1 MAEGIVEE
9 ELPAWSLD
17 RAAAAKNP
25 QRSVWPLGDARNWA
39 WGGATG
45 AGVRVCVLDSGVDAG
60 HPQVGPIQ
68 GAVAVA
74 PGDDDELAV
83 VPDADGDAYG
93 HGTACAA
100 IIRKLAPD
108 CELHSV
114 RVLGGELTGT
124 GPVLLRG
131 LRWAIE
137 QRFNVINLS
146 LSTTKSRF
154 APELRE
160 LTDRAYFGDTIL
172 VASAHNMPVESF
184 PWRFSSVLSV
194 GSHAGSDRLSTTYT
208 PTRRWSSSRPGSIS
222 NWRGSGVDDQGHRQ
236 LVCCPAHGGDRRAGD
251 VQARAAAPGSSSR
264 PRMRGGRNN
273 DTERGVSAGA
283 NVATLADEVAA
294 SQALLQGIVE
304 LARAVFAAKACS
316 IMSHDPA
323 ARELVFEAV
332 AGEGAG
338 TLVGRRIPATT
349 GLAGW
354 SLASEEPIAISD
366 VGSDPRFARAGRR
379 ADRLRL
385 RPGCRCTHCCMT
397 SACSALPR
405 SRPGRGPARRP
416 RRHECPGPD
425 RHPRGSG
432 ARDRPGR
439 ARGRVGGR

>member
-25 QRSVWPLGDARNWA
+25 QRSVWPLGDARKSA
-39 WGGATG
+39 WDGATG
-45 AGVRVCVLDSGVDAG
+45 AGVRVCVLDSGIDAS

-137 QRFNVINLS
+137 QHFDVVNLS

-160 LTDRAYFGDTIL
+160 LTDRAYFGGTIL
-172 VASAHNMPVESF
+172 VASAHNMPVASF

-194 GSHAGSDRLSTTYT
+194 GSHAGNDPLEYYVHPDPPVEFVAPGVNLELAWLGGST
-208 PTRRWSSSRPGSIS
+208 I
-222 NWRGSGVDDQGHRQ
+222 
-236 LVCCPAHGGDRRAGD
+236 RATGNSF
-251 VQARAAAPGSSSR
+251 AAPH
-264 PRMRGGRNN
+264 M
-273 DTERGVSAGA
+273 AGI
-283 NVATLADEVAA
+283 AA
-294 SQALLQGIVE
+294 LV
-304 LARAVFAAKACS
+304 
-316 IMSHDPA
+316 MSKH
-323 ARELVFEAV
+323 
-332 AGEGAG
+332 G
-338 TLVGRRIPATT
+338 
-349 GLAGW
+349 
-354 SLASEEPIAISD
+354 
-366 VGSDPRFARAGRR
+366 
-379 ADRLRL
+379 RL
-385 RPGCRCTHCCMT
+385 RPFELKTALRAAGSNVS
-397 SACSALPR
+397 SAA
-405 SRPGRGPARRP
+405 
-416 RRHECPGPD
+416 
-425 RHPRGSG
+425 
-432 ARDRPGR
+432 
-439 ARGRVGGR
+439 

>member
-25 QRSVWPLGDARNWA
+25 QRSVWPLGDARKWA
-39 WGGATG
+39 WDGATG
-45 AGVRVCVLDSGVDAG
+45 AGVRVCVLDSGIDAS

-137 QRFNVINLS
+137 QHFDVVNLS

-160 LTDRAYFGDTIL
+160 LTDRAYFGGTIL
-172 VASAHNMPVESF
+172 VASAHNMPVASF

-194 GSHAGSDRLSTTYT
+194 GSHAGNDPLEYYVHPDPPVEFVAPGVNLELAWLGGST
-208 PTRRWSSSRPGSIS
+208 I
-222 NWRGSGVDDQGHRQ
+222 
-236 LVCCPAHGGDRRAGD
+236 RATGNSF
-251 VQARAAAPGSSSR
+251 AAPH
-264 PRMRGGRNN
+264 M
-273 DTERGVSAGA
+273 AGI
-283 NVATLADEVAA
+283 AA
-294 SQALLQGIVE
+294 LV
-304 LARAVFAAKACS
+304 
-316 IMSHDPA
+316 MSKH
-323 ARELVFEAV
+323 
-332 AGEGAG
+332 G
-338 TLVGRRIPATT
+338 
-349 GLAGW
+349 
-354 SLASEEPIAISD
+354 
-366 VGSDPRFARAGRR
+366 
-379 ADRLRL
+379 RL
-385 RPGCRCTHCCMT
+385 RPFELKTALRAASSNVS
-397 SACSALPR
+397 SAA
-405 SRPGRGPARRP
+405 
-416 RRHECPGPD
+416 
-425 RHPRGSG
+425 
-432 ARDRPGR
+432 
-439 ARGRVGGR
+439 

>member
-25 QRSVWPLGDARNWA
+25 QRSVWPLGDARKWA
-39 WGGATG
+39 WDGATG
-45 AGVRVCVLDSGVDAG
+45 AGVRVCVLDSGVDAS

-74 PGDDDELAV
+74 PGDDDELGV

-137 QRFNVINLS
+137 QHFDVVNLS

-160 LTDRAYFGDTIL
+160 LTDRAYFGGTIL
-172 VASAHNMPVESF
+172 VASAHNMPVASF

-194 GSHAGSDRLSTTYT
+194 GSHAGNDPLEYYVHPDPPVEFVAPGVNLELAWLGGST
-208 PTRRWSSSRPGSIS
+208 I
-222 NWRGSGVDDQGHRQ
+222 
-236 LVCCPAHGGDRRAGD
+236 RATGNSF
-251 VQARAAAPGSSSR
+251 AAPH
-264 PRMRGGRNN
+264 M
-273 DTERGVSAGA
+273 AGI
-283 NVATLADEVAA
+283 AA
-294 SQALLQGIVE
+294 LV
-304 LARAVFAAKACS
+304 
-316 IMSHDPA
+316 MSKH
-323 ARELVFEAV
+323 
-332 AGEGAG
+332 G
-338 TLVGRRIPATT
+338 
-349 GLAGW
+349 
-354 SLASEEPIAISD
+354 
-366 VGSDPRFARAGRR
+366 
-379 ADRLRL
+379 RL
-385 RPGCRCTHCCMT
+385 RPFELKTALRAASSNVS
-397 SACSALPR
+397 SAA
-405 SRPGRGPARRP
+405 
-416 RRHECPGPD
+416 
-425 RHPRGSG
+425 
-432 ARDRPGR
+432 
-439 ARGRVGGR
+439 